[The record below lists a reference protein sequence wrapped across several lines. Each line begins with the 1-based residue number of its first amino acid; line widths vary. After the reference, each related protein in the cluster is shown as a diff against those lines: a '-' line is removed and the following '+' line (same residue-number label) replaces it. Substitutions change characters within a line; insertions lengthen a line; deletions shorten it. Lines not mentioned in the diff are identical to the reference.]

1 MRAVIQRAESA
12 LVEVL
17 GKDTRSI
24 GQGIVVLLGV
34 MEGDTQK
41 DADLL
46 AKKIAQMRIFTDDA
60 GKMNLSLEQVGGSA
74 LVVSNFTLG
83 GDWRSGRRPSFI
95 RSARPEQAIPLYEYF
110 IEQLGQYEIQSIQ
123 TGEFGA
129 DMKLHLVNDGPVTLM
144 MDSRVEGV

>member
-12 LVEVL
+12 SVEIL

-74 LVVSNFTLG
+74 LVVSNYTLG

-95 RSARPEQAIPLYEYF
+95 RSARPEQAVPLYEYF
-110 IEQLGQYEIQSIQ
+110 IEQLGQYEIQSVQ

>member
-12 LVEVL
+12 SVEGL

-24 GQGIVVLLGV
+24 GPGIVVLLGV

-95 RSARPEQAIPLYEYF
+95 RSARPEQAVPLYEYF
-110 IEQLGQYEIQSIQ
+110 IEQLGQYDIQSIQ

>member
-12 LVEVL
+12 SVEVL

-95 RSARPEQAIPLYEYF
+95 RPGRNRPSLCMNTSLSSWVSMRSKASKPGS
-110 IEQLGQYEIQSIQ
+110 LGRI
-123 TGEFGA
+123 
-129 DMKLHLVNDGPVTLM
+129 
-144 MDSRVEGV
+144 

>member
-1 MRAVIQRAESA
+1 MRAVIQRVDSA
-12 LVEVL
+12 SVEIV

-24 GQGIVVLLGV
+24 GQGIVILLGV
-34 MEGDTQK
+34 MSGDTRE
-41 DADLL
+41 DAGLL
-46 AKKIAQMRIFTDDA
+46 AKKIAQMRIFSDDA
-60 GKMNLSLEQVGGSA
+60 GKMNLSLEQVGGDA

-95 RSARPEQAIPLYEYF
+95 RSARPEQAVPLYEYF
-110 IEQLGQYEIQSIQ
+110 IQQLGQYQIKSIQ

-129 DMKLHLVNDGPVTLM
+129 DMKLQLINDGPVTLM

>member
-95 RSARPEQAIPLYEYF
+95 RSARPEQAHP
-110 IEQLGQYEIQSIQ
+110 
-123 TGEFGA
+123 
-129 DMKLHLVNDGPVTLM
+129 PV
-144 MDSRVEGV
+144 

>member
-12 LVEVL
+12 SVEVL

-110 IEQLGQYEIQSIQ
+110 MEQLGQYEIQSIQ

>member
-12 LVEVL
+12 SVEVL

-95 RSARPEQAIPLYEYF
+95 RSARPEQAVPLYEYF
-110 IEQLGQYEIQSIQ
+110 IEQLGQYDIQSIQ

>member
-12 LVEVL
+12 SVEIL
-17 GKDTRSI
+17 GKDARSI

-95 RSARPEQAIPLYEYF
+95 RSARPEQAVPLYEYF
-110 IEQLGQYEIQSIQ
+110 IAQLGQYEIQSVQ

>member
-12 LVEVL
+12 SVEVL

-110 IEQLGQYEIQSIQ
+110 IEQLGQYEIQSVQ

>member
-12 LVEVL
+12 SVEVL

-95 RSARPEQAIPLYEYF
+95 RSARPEQAVPLYEYF
-110 IEQLGQYEIQSIQ
+110 IAQLDQYEIQSIQ

>member
-1 MRAVIQRAESA
+1 MRAVIQRVDSA
-12 LVEVL
+12 SVEIV

-24 GQGIVVLLGV
+24 GQGIVILLGV
-34 MEGDTQK
+34 MSGDTRE
-41 DADLL
+41 DAGLL
-46 AKKIAQMRIFTDDA
+46 AKKIAQMRIFSDDA
-60 GKMNLSLEQVGGSA
+60 GKMNLSLEQVGGDA

-95 RSARPEQAIPLYEYF
+95 RSARPEQAVPLYEYF
-110 IEQLGQYEIQSIQ
+110 IQQLGQYQIKSIQ

-129 DMKLHLVNDGPVTLM
+129 DMKLHLINDGPVTLM

>member
-1 MRAVIQRAESA
+1 MRAVIQRVDSA
-12 LVEVL
+12 SVEIV

-24 GQGIVVLLGV
+24 GQGIVILLGV
-34 MEGDTQK
+34 MSGDSRE
-41 DADLL
+41 DAGLL
-46 AKKIAQMRIFTDDA
+46 AKKIAQMRIFSDDA
-60 GKMNLSLEQVGGSA
+60 GKMNLSLEQVGGDA

-95 RSARPEQAIPLYEYF
+95 RSARPEQAVPLYEYF
-110 IEQLGQYEIQSIQ
+110 IQQLGQYQIKSIQ

-129 DMKLHLVNDGPVTLM
+129 DMKLHLINDGPVTLM

>member
-12 LVEVL
+12 SVEIL

-41 DADLL
+41 DAGLL

-95 RSARPEQAIPLYEYF
+95 RSARPEQAVPLYEYF
-110 IEQLGQYEIQSIQ
+110 IEQLGQYEIQSVQ

>member
-1 MRAVIQRAESA
+1 MRAVIQRVDSA
-12 LVEVL
+12 SVEIV

-24 GQGIVVLLGV
+24 GQGIVILLGV
-34 MEGDTQK
+34 MSGDSRE
-41 DADLL
+41 DAGLL
-46 AKKIAQMRIFTDDA
+46 AKKIAQMRIFSDDA
-60 GKMNLSLEQVGGSA
+60 GKMNLSLEQVGGDA

-95 RSARPEQAIPLYEYF
+95 RSARSEQAVPLYEYF
-110 IEQLGQYEIQSIQ
+110 IQQLGQYQIKSIQ

-129 DMKLHLVNDGPVTLM
+129 DMKLHLINDGPVTLM

>member
-1 MRAVIQRAESA
+1 MRAVLQRVESA
-12 LVEVL
+12 SVVIWE
-17 GKDTRSI
+17 KETHSI
-24 GQGIVVLLGV
+24 GRGIVVLLGV
-34 MEGDTQK
+34 MEGDTEK

-46 AKKIAQMRIFTDDA
+46 AKKIAQMRIFSDDA
-60 GKMNLSLEQVGGSA
+60 GKMNLSLEQVGGEA

-95 RSARPEQAIPLYEYF
+95 RSARPEQAGPLYEYF
-110 IEQLGQYEIQSIQ
+110 LRQLGQYQIKSIQ

-129 DMKLHLVNDGPVTLM
+129 DMKLHLINDGPVTMM

>member
-1 MRAVIQRAESA
+1 MRAVLQRVESA
-12 LVEVL
+12 SAVIWE
-17 GKDTRSI
+17 KETHSI
-24 GQGIVVLLGV
+24 GRGIVVLLGV
-34 MEGDTQK
+34 MEGDTEK

-46 AKKIAQMRIFTDDA
+46 AKKIAQMRIFSDDA
-60 GKMNLSLEQVGGSA
+60 GKMNLSLEQVGGEA

-95 RSARPEQAIPLYEYF
+95 RSARPEQAVPLYEYF
-110 IEQLGQYEIQSIQ
+110 LRQLGQYQIKSIQ

-129 DMKLHLVNDGPVTLM
+129 DMKLHLINDGPVTMM

>member
-1 MRAVIQRAESA
+1 MRAVLQRVESA
-12 LVEVL
+12 SVVIWE
-17 GKDTRSI
+17 KETHSI

-34 MEGDTQK
+34 MEGDTEK

-46 AKKIAQMRIFTDDA
+46 AKKIAQMRIFSDDA
-60 GKMNLSLEQVGGSA
+60 GKMNLSLEQVGGEA

-95 RSARPEQAIPLYEYF
+95 RSARPEQAVPLYEYF
-110 IEQLGQYEIQSIQ
+110 LWQLGQYQIKSIQ

-129 DMKLHLVNDGPVTLM
+129 DMKLHLINDGPVTMM

>member
-12 LVEVL
+12 PVEIL
-17 GKDTRSI
+17 GKDTRSL

-34 MEGDTQK
+34 MEGDTQQ

-60 GKMNLSLEQVGGSA
+60 GKMNLSLEQVGGSV

-95 RSARPEQAIPLYEYF
+95 RSARPEQAVPLYEYF
-110 IEQLGQYEIQSIQ
+110 IERLGQYEIQTIQ

>member
-12 LVEVL
+12 SVEVL

-46 AKKIAQMRIFTDDA
+46 AKKIGQMRIFTDDA

-95 RSARPEQAIPLYEYF
+95 RSARPEQAVPLYEYF
-110 IEQLGQYEIQSIQ
+110 IEQLGQYEIQSVQ

>member
-1 MRAVIQRAESA
+1 MRAVLQRVESA
-12 LVEVL
+12 SVVIWE
-17 GKDTRSI
+17 KETHSI
-24 GQGIVVLLGV
+24 GRGIVVLLGV
-34 MEGDTQK
+34 MEGDTEK

-46 AKKIAQMRIFTDDA
+46 AKKIAQMRIFSDDA
-60 GKMNLSLEQVGGSA
+60 GKMNLSLEQVGGEA

-95 RSARPEQAIPLYEYF
+95 RSARPEQAVPLYEYF
-110 IEQLGQYEIQSIQ
+110 LRQLGQDQIKSIQ

-129 DMKLHLVNDGPVTLM
+129 DMKLHLINDGPVTMM

>member
-12 LVEVL
+12 SVEVL

-60 GKMNLSLEQVGGSA
+60 GKMNLSLEQVGGSV

>member
-1 MRAVIQRAESA
+1 MRAVIQRVQSA
-12 LVEVL
+12 KVEIQE
-17 GKDTRSI
+17 KDTRSI
-24 GQGIVVLLGV
+24 GQGLAILLGV

-46 AKKIAQMRIFTDDA
+46 AKKIAQMRIFSDEA
-60 GKMNLSLEQVGGSA
+60 GKMNLSLEQVAGEA

-110 IEQLGQYEIQSIQ
+110 LRQLGQYSIKSIQ
-123 TGEFGA
+123 TGAFGA
-129 DMKLHLVNDGPVTLM
+129 DMKLHLINDGPVTLM

>member
-12 LVEVL
+12 SVEVL

>member
-95 RSARPEQAIPLYEYF
+95 RFRPA
-110 IEQLGQYEIQSIQ
+110 G
-123 TGEFGA
+123 TG
-129 DMKLHLVNDGPVTLM
+129 HPPV
-144 MDSRVEGV
+144 

>member
-1 MRAVIQRAESA
+1 MRAVIQRVDSA
-12 LVEVL
+12 SVEIV

-24 GQGIVVLLGV
+24 GQGIVILLGV
-34 MEGDTQK
+34 MSGDSRE
-41 DADLL
+41 DAGLL
-46 AKKIAQMRIFTDDA
+46 AKKIAQMRIFSDDA
-60 GKMNLSLEQVGGSA
+60 GKMNLSLEQVGGDA

-95 RSARPEQAIPLYEYF
+95 RSARPEQAVPLYEYF
-110 IEQLGQYEIQSIQ
+110 IQQLGQYQIKSIQ

-129 DMKLHLVNDGPVTLM
+129 DMKLQLINDGPVTLM

>member
-12 LVEVL
+12 SVEVL

-60 GKMNLSLEQVGGSA
+60 GKMNLSLEQVG
-74 LVVSNFTLG
+74 
-83 GDWRSGRRPSFI
+83 
-95 RSARPEQAIPLYEYF
+95 
-110 IEQLGQYEIQSIQ
+110 
-123 TGEFGA
+123 
-129 DMKLHLVNDGPVTLM
+129 
-144 MDSRVEGV
+144 

>member
-12 LVEVL
+12 SVEVL

-60 GKMNLSLEQVGGSA
+60 GKMNLSLEQVGGSV

-95 RSARPEQAIPLYEYF
+95 RSARPEQAIPLYEHF